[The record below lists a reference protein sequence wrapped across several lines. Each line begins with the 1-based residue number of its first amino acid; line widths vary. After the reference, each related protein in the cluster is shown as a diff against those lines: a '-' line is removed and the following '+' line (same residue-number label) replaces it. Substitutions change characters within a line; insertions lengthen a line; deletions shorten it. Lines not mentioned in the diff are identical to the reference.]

1 MFFRYSIAILLM
13 LSPSI
18 QELAHCKMQVTT
30 AQSLISEKNPSRI
43 DKENRTVTRK

>member
-13 LSPSI
+13 LSLSR

-30 AQSLISEKNPSRI
+30 AQSLISGKNPSRM
-43 DKENRTVTRK
+43 DEENRTVRRK